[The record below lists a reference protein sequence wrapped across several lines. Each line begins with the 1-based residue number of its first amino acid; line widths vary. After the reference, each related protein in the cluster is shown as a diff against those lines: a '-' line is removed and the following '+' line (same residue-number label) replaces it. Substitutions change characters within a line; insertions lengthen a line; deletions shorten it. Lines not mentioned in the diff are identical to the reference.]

1 MGCDWH
7 CERERERERERDWQP
22 RLMVSNEKKYEKQ
35 LEKEKPP
42 RVVEHADDEDFALL
56 EVR

>member
-7 CERERERERERDWQP
+7 CERERERERDWQP